1 MSSWDVVY
9 ERTSTG
15 WSAYV
20 PALPGLGVAAATRD
34 SAERLVIE
42 ATTFH
47 LEGLA
52 QDGLPLPQPDIVEVG
67 RVQLP
72 A

>member
-1 MSSWDVVY
+1 MKVSEVW
-9 ERTSTG
+9 R
-15 WSAYV
+15 
-20 PALPGLGVAAATRD
+20 PAATRD
-34 SAERLVIE
+34 SAERLVVE

-52 QDGLPLPQPDIVEVG
+52 HDGLPLPQPAIVEVG